1 MIGPVQ
7 SAWLFTRGT
16 QSVRIVHVGRAAG
29 PQCLLVHGPGAET
42 AVYDS
47 HDPIHRIRYQAELE
61 RRLVTDGYR
70 LERFAWGERRTRGDR
85 RRDRRGATRSS
96 DRRLHLQRV
105 V

>member
-47 HDPIHRIRYQAELE
+47 HDPIHRIRHQAELE

-70 LERFAWGERRTRGDR
+70 LERFAWGERRIG
-85 RRDRRGATRSS
+85 RDRRGATRSS
-96 DRRLHLQRV
+96 DRRLQRV